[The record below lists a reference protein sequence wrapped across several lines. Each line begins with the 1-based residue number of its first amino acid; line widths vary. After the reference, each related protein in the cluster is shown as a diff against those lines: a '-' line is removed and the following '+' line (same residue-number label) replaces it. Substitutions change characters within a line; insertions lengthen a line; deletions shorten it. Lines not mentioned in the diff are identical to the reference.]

1 MNVWLY
7 HINPKSPQ
15 NWEYGWDVA
24 RPDTLLRSRDKT
36 WPTGNFFRKIKP
48 GDRIAVLMK
57 NTGSELG
64 DGVYIVG
71 DVTEVHEDRRELVW
85 RPDLARTAP
94 LLQSPIPVAIV
105 REYFGR
111 GFGSALQR
119 LDDSLQQEWLQLL
132 SRQAELHAG
141 SAARRGAKQPRAS
154 RARAG
159 RRAATRRSGT

>member
-1 MNVWLY
+1 VNVWLY

-15 NWEYGWDVA
+15 NWEYGWDLA
-24 RPDTLLRSRDKT
+24 RPGTLLRSSDKV

-48 GDRIAVLMK
+48 GDSIAILMK

-71 DVTEVHEDRRELVW
+71 EVTEVFEDRREFVW
-85 RPDLARTAP
+85 RPDRARSTP
-94 LLQSPIPVAIV
+94 LLDSPIPVALV

-119 LDDSLQQEWLQLL
+119 LDESLQREWMRLI
-132 SRQAELHAG
+132 SRQGEV
-141 SAARRGAKQPRAS
+141 
-154 RARAG
+154 RARSAVP
-159 RRAATRRSGT
+159 RVAKRSARSRPR